1 LYFNSASHEHQ
12 YIQDSP
18 LKTLISFH
26 KLIESLEALSNIDY
40 RSNYAKAVLKEI
52 APVAEFRNG
61 IENLSTIENNKTL
74 IKYLLADLF
83 PTSLTNNEIKV
94 TIPFQ
99 KLTFNYSERFKKY

>member
-1 LYFNSASHEHQ
+1 MNINIFK
-12 YIQDSP
+12 DSP
-18 LKTLISFH
+18 FKTLSFH
-26 KLIESLEALSNIDY
+26 KLIESLEEIALSNIDY

-83 PTSLTNNEIKV
+83 PTH
-94 TIPFQ
+94 
-99 KLTFNYSERFKKY
+99 Y

>member
-1 LYFNSASHEHQ
+1 MNINIFK
-12 YIQDSP
+12 DSP
-18 LKTLISFH
+18 LKPLISFH
-26 KLIESLEALSNIDY
+26 KLISLEEIALSNIDY

-61 IENLSTIENNKTL
+61 IEDLSTIENNKTL

-83 PTSLTNNEIKV
+83 PTSLTNNEIKAV

-99 KLTFNYSERFKKY
+99 N